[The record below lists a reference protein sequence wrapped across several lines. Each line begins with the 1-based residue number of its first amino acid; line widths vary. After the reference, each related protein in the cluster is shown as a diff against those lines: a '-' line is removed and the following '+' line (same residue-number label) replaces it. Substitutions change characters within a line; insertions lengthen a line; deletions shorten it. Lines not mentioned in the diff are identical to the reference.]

1 MKTVVVTGCA
11 GLLGSHFTR
20 HLLKEG
26 YRVVGVDDL
35 SGGYAEYLPT
45 EGTFDTFEFLPIDL
59 STEYAQRILDH
70 TFARENPVA
79 CYHFAA
85 YAAEGLSPF
94 VRRFNYSNNVLS
106 SMNIINTCINH
117 DVKMIFTSSIAVYG
131 HEKEV
136 QLSTHREPNA
146 VAFSEY
152 MTPQPIDP
160 YGVAKYAV
168 EMDMKIAGEQHGLRY
183 SILRPHNVVGI
194 YQNLWDRYRNVVS
207 IFIRRI
213 LEKKPI
219 QIYGDGYQTRSFSDI
234 QYCMKPFEKLM
245 THHDGEI
252 FNIGSDRKTSLMDL
266 AHLVAAVG
274 HSNGYGSIVEHVG
287 GRHEAK
293 HAHCDHTKAQSLLDF
308 KDETSLE
315 ELVDEMFMWAMKQP
329 KKEQKTMKYEV
340 VKGIYD
346 YWK

>member
-20 HLLKEG
+20 HLLSKG
-26 YRVVGVDDL
+26 YRVIGIDDL
-35 SGGYAEYLPT
+35 SGGYAEYLPVQ
-45 EGTFDTFEFLPIDL
+45 GTFDTFEFLPIDL

-70 TFARENPVA
+70 TFERENPVA

-94 VRRFNYSNNVLS
+94 IRRFNYSNNVVS

-131 HEKEV
+131 HEKAV
-136 QLSTHREPNA
+136 QLSTHIERNA
-146 VAFSEY
+146 VSFSEC
-152 MTPQPIDP
+152 MTPKPIDP

-168 EMDMKIAGEQHGLRY
+168 EMDLRIAGEQHGLRY

-194 YQNLWDRYRNVVS
+194 YQNLWDKYRNVVS

-213 LEKKPI
+213 LEEKPI
-219 QIYGDGYQTRSFSDI
+219 QIYGNGYQTRSFSDI
-234 QYCMKPFEKLM
+234 KYCMEPFERLI

-252 FNIGSDRKTSLMDL
+252 FNIGADRKTSLNDL
-266 AHLVAAVG
+266 AKIVIDEA
-274 HSNGYGSIVEHVG
+274 NDRGYGATVEHVEA
-287 GRHEAK
+287 RHEAK
-293 HAHCDHTKAQSLLDF
+293 HAHCDHSKAQKLLNF
-308 KDETSLE
+308 KDETDLKALVE
-315 ELVDEMFMWAMKQP
+315 EVFVWAMHQP